1 MSDEELE
8 SDDNDSVDSFCVVE
22 VLQMVLDDED
32 MHARLCYLCRTEQGV
47 EEIFDRSDLMDDG
60 EQQKLVLAFE
70 RRNPPPWD
78 VVCIYCGGD
87 GCEECVCDTCE
98 RPCQHINGINYG
110 CCKHPV
116 V

>member
-60 EQQKLVLAFE
+60 EQQKGQPHKLHPRAGPLGELFDFVPAS
-70 RRNPPPWD
+70 PPL
-78 VVCIYCGGD
+78 
-87 GCEECVCDTCE
+87 
-98 RPCQHINGINYG
+98 GILWF
-110 CCKHPV
+110 
-116 V
+116 